1 MKEIKKI
8 IEIKRNRQV
17 VAEFR
22 VKDLM
27 TKEEWESWRKLN
39 NILQAFSDYESY
51 NRVNELKELAKRIP
65 KREVLE
71 KRALKKLY

>member
-1 MKEIKKI
+1 MKEINKI

>member
-1 MKEIKKI
+1 MKEINKI

-39 NILQAFSDYESY
+39 NILQAFSDYESSIG
-51 NRVNELKELAKRIP
+51 LTS
-65 KREVLE
+65 
-71 KRALKKLY
+71 